1 MTMVYDKAKAT
12 VQYTVSNDEAEMIQ
26 EDNAQDFVPIPSMA
40 VFRNLPYTA
49 KAITMI

>member
-12 VQYTVSNDEAEMIQ
+12 VKYTVSNEEEEMIQ
-26 EDNAQDFVPIPSMA
+26 EDNAQDFVPIPSMT

-49 KAITMI
+49 KAIMMI